1 MVNPTP
7 TTAFGAYGFPSAFAA
22 AAAAQP
28 SLGYGTS
35 PMFNYL
41 PASTATAIGTNSN
54 TLTHNEYN
62 RKNRRERTTFNR
74 YQLEILENLFIVTH
88 YPDVF
93 QRENIATQIQLPEG
107 RIQVWFKNR
116 RAKHR
121 QQTRQQELIKKSA
134 ESAASRSSS
143 SGGSSTNSG
152 ASTSGVSSTSSIT
165 KKSESIVAQ
174 NPTSDTPPPA
184 EPAHAIGR
192 SDRESIEKPSMAPLP
207 IGITDFMDPLKSKL
221 STYGGIK
228 EEVRS
233 EVEKDEEKL
242 NGTLAAPGMP
252 WFNAANAS
260 NWMNTAYPTAYNPYA
275 AASSFNF
282 YANAAAATNYYQNSP
297 YDFTQ
302 ANANSSYYP
311 TLPATS
317 NSSSNTASSPTQ
329 SYPSL
334 LPQ

>member
-1 MVNPTP
+1 
-7 TTAFGAYGFPSAFAA
+7 
-22 AAAAQP
+22 
-28 SLGYGTS
+28 
-35 PMFNYL
+35 
-41 PASTATAIGTNSN
+41 
-54 TLTHNEYN
+54 
-62 RKNRRERTTFNR
+62 
-74 YQLEILENLFIVTH
+74 
-88 YPDVF
+88 
-93 QRENIATQIQLPEG
+93 
-107 RIQVWFKNR
+107 
-116 RAKHR
+116 
-121 QQTRQQELIKKSA
+121 
-134 ESAASRSSS
+134 
-143 SGGSSTNSG
+143 
-152 ASTSGVSSTSSIT
+152 
-165 KKSESIVAQ
+165 
-174 NPTSDTPPPA
+174 
-184 EPAHAIGR
+184 
-192 SDRESIEKPSMAPLP
+192 MAPLP

-260 NWMNTAYPTAYNPYA
+260 SKCYVSSYMVMSRFSDWMNTAYPTAYNPYA